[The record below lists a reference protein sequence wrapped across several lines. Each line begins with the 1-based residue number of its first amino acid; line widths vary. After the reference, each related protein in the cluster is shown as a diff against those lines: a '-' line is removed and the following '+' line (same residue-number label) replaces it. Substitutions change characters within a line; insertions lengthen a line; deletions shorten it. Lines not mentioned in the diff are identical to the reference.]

1 MLHKLILL
9 LSELE
14 HLSSLCNR
22 CGMCQMHC
30 PVFLETKNESDVARG
45 KLALINGIAAE
56 ILKHPEKVLSRL
68 NNCLLCGACSSGCS
82 RNVKTIEIFIKA
94 RIIITEYTGLSLIK
108 RLLLKKI
115 VSHPGIF
122 DKSINLI
129 KKFQHLFFKSG
140 NDSHNSIAPRLYM
153 PFFRGRQLQPLA
165 ADTFHSQIEKRD
177 KPKQVDQT
185 PKKLNVIFFT
195 GCLIDKIMPEVG
207 LSCIEVLEYHNVN
220 VLTFEQEG
228 CCGIPSLA
236 SGDMDSFNKLV
247 EHNSRLLNIGNID
260 FIVTA
265 CATCTYTINKL
276 WPMIYK
282 GERLSEIDAIAGK
295 TTDITQFVVSNFLSG
310 KNKAEKHSEDH
321 QSIVTI
327 HDPCHLKKSLN
338 IQGELRTL
346 VKANRGCLLQEMDN
360 PGTCCGFGG
369 TFNLTNYKLSS
380 KIGEK
385 KCRAIEDSK
394 AEIVATGCPA
404 CMLQLK
410 DQLAKNQTTVRVKH
424 VVEVYADS
432 LK

>member
-45 KLALINGIAAE
+45 KLALINGITAE
-56 ILKHPEKVLSRL
+56 ILKHPEKVLIRL

-94 RIIITEYTGLSLIK
+94 RIIITEYTGISLIK
-108 RLLLKKI
+108 KLLLKKI
-115 VSHPGIF
+115 VAHPALF

-165 ADTFHSQIEKRD
+165 PDTFHAQVKKRD
-177 KPKQVDQT
+177 KSELIDQAQ
-185 PKKLNVIFFT
+185 KKLNVIFFA

-207 LSCIEVLEYHNVN
+207 LSCIEALEHHNVN

-228 CCGIPSLA
+228 CCGIPALA
-236 SGDMDSFNKLV
+236 SGDIASFNKLV
-247 EHNSRLLNIGNID
+247 EHNLKLMNIENID

-282 GERLSEIDAIAGK
+282 GERLSGIAALSDK
-295 TTDITQFVVSNFLSG
+295 TTDITQFIASNLLSE
-310 KNKAEKHSEDH
+310 KNKTEKQFKHH

-338 IQGELRTL
+338 ISEEPRKL
-346 VKANRGCLLQEMDN
+346 VEANRNCQLQEMNMSDS
-360 PGTCCGFGG
+360 CCGFGG

-380 KIGEK
+380 DIGKK
-385 KCRAIEDSK
+385 KCHAIEESK
-394 AEIVATGCPA
+394 ADIVATGCPA

-410 DQLAKNQTTVRVKH
+410 DQLAKGHKDIKVKH
-424 VVEVYADS
+424 VIEIYANS